1 MSTSV
6 KYHHTSCNYQPVIG
20 GIMAVLIINYMILW
34 VTCESST

>member
-20 GIMAVLIINYMILW
+20 GIMAVLINYMILW